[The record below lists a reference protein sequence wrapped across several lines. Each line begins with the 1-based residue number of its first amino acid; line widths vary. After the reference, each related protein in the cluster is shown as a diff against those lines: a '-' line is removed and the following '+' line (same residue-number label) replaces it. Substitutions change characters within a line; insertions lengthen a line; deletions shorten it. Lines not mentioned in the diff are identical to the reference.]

1 MSRSIFTVNEAT
13 GECHSIPLAR
23 FAKEDDFQALLEKY
37 PHLLTSD
44 AITPGSP
51 RRWIQLEREK
61 GVSLSPDS
69 GSSLS
74 LDHLFVDQ
82 DGIPT
87 LVEVKRAENL
97 ELRRKVVAQ
106 MLDYAAN
113 AVEYWPPDGLRHS
126 FEAKAGTD
134 PTATLVETLEIPPD
148 EIDDFWRKVGSNLK
162 SGRIR
167 MLFVADEIPRE
178 LKRIVEFLNEQMN
191 PAEILALELQQFT
204 AGPLRTIVPTVFGQT
219 ERAAQGNKPSKTS
232 AKLDER
238 QLRSLLTAAVP
249 AGTAHALERLF
260 EYANVEPFRLRTAEK
275 SLYFGCVNREGAVVE
290 PFCLSLDRR
299 LWAQFGKFESPF
311 DTTEFKEELRQEMNR
326 IPGIQLT
333 GAEQYPTSSMSK
345 FSPETVEGLQRLLD
359 WVRARI
365 EQSEKS

>member
-238 QLRSLLTAAVP
+238 QLRSRLTELVP

-275 SLYFGCVNREGAVVE
+275 SCYFGCVNREGAVVE
-290 PFCLSLDRR
+290 PFCVSLDGR
-299 LWAQFGKFESPF
+299 LWAQFGNLKSPF